1 MIDAMDDIPRARPFP
16 ADESDEALARRA
28 AADREAFAEL
38 YRRYL
43 PRIYAYCHSRLGS
56 REAAEDATGQIFL
69 NAYQAI
75 PRFRADNLRAWLFSI
90 AHHVVTD
97 VHRQRG
103 SPLPIDRASDVSD
116 AGPGPEQLSLAG
128 DASAELR
135 RAVHR
140 LPADQQRV
148 IELRLAGLTGPEIRT
163 VLGKSRPW
171 VDTTQHRAV
180 QRLRRL
186 MSAAPTPDP
195 TAAPTEEGPRHA
207 PPHP

>member
-1 MIDAMDDIPRARPFP
+1 MFNPVTTFGSSAPRPVP
-16 ADESDEALARRA
+16 ESDEALARRVS
-28 AADREAFAEL
+28 ADPEAFAEL

-43 PRIYAYCHSRLGS
+43 PRVYAYCYARLHG
-56 REAAEDATGQIFL
+56 REAAEDAASQVFV
-69 NAYQAI
+69 NAYAAI
-75 PRFRADNLRAWLFSI
+75 PRFRADNVRAWLFTI

-103 SPLPIDRASDVSD
+103 SPLPLDRAED
-116 AGPGPEQLSLAG
+116 AVDLSPGAEQMTLAG
-128 DASAELR
+128 DASTELR
-135 RAVHR
+135 RAIR
-140 LPADQQRV
+140 QLSPDQQRV

-186 MSAAPTPDP
+186 MSPVP
-195 TAAPTEEGPRHA
+195 TADLIEEGSRRA
-207 PPHP
+207 PAQT

>member
-1 MIDAMDDIPRARPFP
+1 MIDAMDNQRRVGPRP
-16 ADESDEALARRA
+16 AVESDEALSRRA
-28 AADREAFAEL
+28 NVDPEAFAEL

-43 PRIYAYCHSRLGS
+43 PRVYVYCHSRLGA
-56 REAAEDATGQIFL
+56 REAAEDATSQVFL
-69 NAYQAI
+69 NAYAAL
-75 PRFRADNLRAWLFSI
+75 PRFRADNLRAWLFTI

-103 SPLPIDRASDVSD
+103 APLPFDRAENATDT
-116 AGPGPEQLSLAG
+116 APGPEQQTLAG

-135 RAVHR
+135 RAIQQ
-140 LPADQQRV
+140 LPPDQQRV

-186 MSAAPTPDP
+186 MSAT
-195 TAAPTEEGPRHA
+195 PTEEGSRHA
-207 PPHP
+207 PS